1 MILEYLREYLLLA
14 VILPYLK
21 RHGLTDL
28 GVIGKQKYVCWLS
41 HDIAACLFSGK
52 VVYVEYIR

>member
-28 GVIGKQKYVCWLS
+28 GVIGKQKYVCPLFHGLLS
-41 HDIAACLFSGK
+41 GIM
-52 VVYVEYIR
+52 VYVEYIR